1 MSLVG
6 EVVLVVGVGR
16 GHDRIA
22 SLDAKEQWGGGLLL
36 SSGLFAQSSITM
48 GGGAVRASDFMTL
61 LDSRLRCQVC
71 EFGVNKGFA
80 QPQLCSDHVWHPTIT
95 HIPTTCVGDSFGLLG
110 QTRKVCFTNSATKV
124 CLFPEGPK

>member
-48 GGGAVRASDFMTL
+48 GGGGGEGVRFYDTVGLSITL
-61 LDSRLRCQVC
+61 PSV
-71 EFGVNKGFA
+71 
-80 QPQLCSDHVWHPTIT
+80 
-95 HIPTTCVGDSFGLLG
+95 
-110 QTRKVCFTNSATKV
+110 
-124 CLFPEGPK
+124 